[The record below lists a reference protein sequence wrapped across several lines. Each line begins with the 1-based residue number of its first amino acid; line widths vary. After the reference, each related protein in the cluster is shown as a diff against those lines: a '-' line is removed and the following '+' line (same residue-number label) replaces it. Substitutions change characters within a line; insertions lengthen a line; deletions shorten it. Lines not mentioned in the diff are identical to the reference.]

1 MTDYFD
7 YILESSSEDI
17 DDVDVIYNEYEMTI
31 NEFDSYVQEGVGAK
45 ILLGIGF
52 AALIGLFI
60 SAIIKL
66 VSNKSEQSAAVAV
79 SRAKYL
85 SKLAKQYGVEQVVFD
100 AEHKKGWM
108 TDLNMRAFE
117 IILQES
123 LCAADTMREQIEY
136 LEGFDEKDIKNI
148 DIKEKLFEMWNK
160 NEAKVKRGISG
171 HLKALKGKTLDD
183 FDIFAKSGKYVPE
196 RMSGKDP
203 YGGWGET
210 GTKEI
215 SLIDDRL
222 NSLSQFIKEF
232 KSIGKDLQNL
242 QKRAAS
248 LEKSKPTLMSR
259 AEGNMDKE
267 MVSMVIEYVN
277 EANRIMTES
286 ADAIRDAIKIQ
297 ISENKKKT
305 DKSSD
310 DNTEKNR
317 VDVKDLMNGN
327 VDFDDFMSN
336 PNSQMAFGKRDG
348 D

>member
-1 MTDYFD
+1 MSDYFN
-7 YILESSSEDI
+7 YISEYSQEDI

-31 NEFDSYVQEGVGAK
+31 NEFDTYVQEGVGAK

-66 VSNKSEQSAAVAV
+66 VSNKSEKSASVAVA
-79 SRAKYL
+79 RATYL

-108 TDLNMRAFE
+108 SDLNMRAFE
-117 IILQES
+117 IILKES

-136 LEGFDEKDIKNI
+136 LENLDEKNIGNVDIAK
-148 DIKEKLFEMWNK
+148 KLFEMWNK

-183 FDIFAKSGKYVPE
+183 FDIFAKDGKYVPE

-203 YGGWGET
+203 YGWGET
-210 GTKEI
+210 GTIGIER
-215 SLIDDRL
+215 IDDRL
-222 NSLSQFIKEF
+222 KGLGEIIKEF

-267 MVSMVIEYVN
+267 MVSMVIKYVN

-286 ADAIRDAIKIQ
+286 ADAIRGAIKIQ

-336 PNSQMAFGKRDG
+336 PNSQMVFK
-348 D
+348 